1 METGNLCTS
10 VFKKGSVSKEE
21 YTAVWIELINYMV
34 KNQRV
39 LASKE
44 ERT

>member
-1 METGNLCTS
+1 METGNLLTS
-10 VFKKGSVSKEE
+10 VFKKGSVDREE
-21 YTAVWIELINYMV
+21 YTAVWIELINHMV

-39 LASKE
+39 LAPEE